1 VSQTMDIGVTAIR
14 RWVEQYSAEQNGQPG
29 IGKPLTPEQQRIRQ
43 LEQENRQLKGDVEI
57 LKKAFGLLCPRTE
70 MSYQL
75 VHQLQKEA
83 IPVMQSCRVL
93 SVSRSGYYEAQRRS
107 AKPVLCKASVH
118 LKAVFTAS
126 HQSYGSRR
134 LVTAMKNQGIEI
146 GRYRVRSLMRKAS
159 LKPVW
164 KRKFIHT
171 TDSKHGLPVAANV
184 LNRQFNPVAPN
195 TAYVS
200 DITYIRTGS
209 GWLYLAIVLDLY
221 ARRVVG
227 WAMAPS
233 MPAKLVCDA
242 LNMAIQQRRP
252 APGLIVHSDRG
263 SQYASELYQDLLAK
277 HGFVCSMSRK
287 GNCWD
292 NAVAERFFL
301 NLKMERVWQRQY
313 ANHTEARNDIADYIV
328 TFYNCERLNSAL
340 GNLPP
345 TVYERKMAVQEPI
358 V

>member
-1 VSQTMDIGVTAIR
+1 
-14 RWVEQYSAEQNGQPG
+14 
-29 IGKPLTPEQQRIRQ
+29 
-43 LEQENRQLKGDVEI
+43 
-57 LKKAFGLLCPRTE
+57 
-70 MSYQL
+70 MSYLLVQL
-75 VHQLQKEA
+75 LQEEA
-83 IPVMQSCRVL
+83 IPVTQCCRVL
-93 SVSRSGYYEAQRRS
+93 SVSRCGCYEAQRRS

-118 LKAVFTAS
+118 LRAAFTVS
-126 HQSYGSRR
+126 HQSYGRRR
-134 LVTAMKNQGIEI
+134 LATAMKNQGIEI

-171 TDSKHGLPVAANV
+171 TDSKHDFPVAANV
-184 LNRQFNPVAPN
+184 LNRQFNPSAPN
-195 TAYVS
+195 MAYVS
-200 DITYIRTGS
+200 DITYIRTGA
-209 GWLYLAIVLDLY
+209 GWLYLAIVMDLY

-242 LNMAIQQRRP
+242 LNMANQQRRP

-263 SQYASELYQDLLAK
+263 SQYASELYQDLLAE
-277 HGFVCSMSRK
+277 HGFVCSMGRK

-313 ANHTEARNDIADYIV
+313 ANHTEARNDAADYIV
-328 TFYNCERLNSAL
+328 SFYNCERLNSAL

-345 TVYERKMAVQEPI
+345 TVYERKMAVQEPLVVSEI
-358 V
+358 T